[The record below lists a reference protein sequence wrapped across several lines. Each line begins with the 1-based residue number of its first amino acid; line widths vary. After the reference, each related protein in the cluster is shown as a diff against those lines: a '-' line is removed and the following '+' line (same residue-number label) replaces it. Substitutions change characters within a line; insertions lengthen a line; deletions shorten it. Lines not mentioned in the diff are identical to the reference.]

1 MGNRG
6 NPVDLIVNTAKDIKP
21 IYTDHAR
28 DQMADRHIS
37 EEEVGFVLN
46 NPEVTRPGEG
56 DTIILTAHPNGR
68 FIKII
73 VERKKPRVIITA
85 AD

>member
-1 MGNRG
+1 M
-6 NPVDLIVNTAKDIKP
+6 KP

-28 DQMADRHIS
+28 DQMADRRIG
-37 EEEVGFVLN
+37 EEEVEFVLN

-56 DTIILTAHPNGR
+56 DTIILTSHPNGR
-68 FIKII
+68 FIKIV

>member
-1 MGNRG
+1 VNRAR
-6 NPVDLIVNTAKDIKP
+6 NVKP

-28 DQMADRHIS
+28 DQMAERGIG
-37 EEEVGFVLN
+37 EKEVEFCLN

-56 DTIILTAHPNGR
+56 DTLILTAHPNGR
-68 FIKII
+68 FIKI
-73 VERKKPRVIITA
+73 VVPAKKPRVIITA

>member
-1 MGNRG
+1 M
-6 NPVDLIVNTAKDIKP
+6 NTAKDIKP

-28 DQMADRHIS
+28 DQMADRRIS
-37 EEEVGFVLN
+37 EEEVRFVLN

-56 DTIILTAHPNGR
+56 DAIILTAHPNGR
-68 FIKII
+68 FIKIV
-73 VERKKPRVIITA
+73 VEQKKPRVIITA